1 MYGDQIT
8 FRCAKCG
15 SKKFDIPANPKPN
28 DMIACERGHAMK
40 FANAQKQAVDLSK
53 KIAEKT
59 VRNSF
64 RKK

>member
-1 MYGDQIT
+1 MP
-8 FRCAKCG
+8 F
-15 SKKFDIPANPKPN
+15 KPN

-40 FANAQKQAVDLSK
+40 FADVQKQAVALSK

-64 RKK
+64 RKR

>member
-1 MYGDQIT
+1 MFRDRIT
-8 FRCAKCG
+8 LRCAKCG

-28 DMIACERGHAMK
+28 DMIACERGDAMK
-40 FANAQKQAVDLSK
+40 FADAQKQAVALSK

>member
-1 MYGDQIT
+1 MYRDQIT

-40 FANAQKQAVDLSK
+40 FADVQKLGRRPQQKDRREDGAQ
-53 KIAEKT
+53 
-59 VRNSF
+59 
-64 RKK
+64 